1 MTSVDEQSI
10 GPYRVIRRLGSGGMG
25 EVYLAEDTRLKRNV
39 ALKRLTDPTIGSP
52 EARQRLLREA
62 RAVAQMTHP
71 NIAAV
76 YDVTDAGGEPHIVME
91 FVEGTTLHTRLQNGR
106 LSLED
111 VLPIID
117 QLASALTEAHGRGVV
132 HLDLKPANISIT
144 PSGALKVLDFG
155 IASIHASTAATAT
168 EQTTTAESIW
178 DTHKV
183 MGTPAYMAPE
193 QLLRQPVDHRA
204 DIYSVGVIL
213 FQLLTG
219 RLPFQSEDFL
229 GLSLQVV
236 SQPPPRLRDFA
247 PEVPA
252 AVESIVAR
260 ALAKDATQRYQSI
273 EELRAELRRAAESR
287 DRPIEDDGS
296 SSRPRS
302 QGRWTTTAR
311 ALLVVAA
318 LVAVMFAG
326 RALVKFMSAPK
337 PRPPGGPAV
346 VAVVPFSNI
355 SGDPAKAHL
364 GVGFAEALSTDLSRV
379 QALTVISRSGSAEV
393 QARPPDLGRLARSLG
408 ATYLVDGA
416 VQQSGD
422 RLRVTVKLL
431 KPDSSVAWG
440 EVFEGTASEL
450 FELQNTI
457 VQRVISALDVADPSA
472 VARAGRTS
480 TSNADAFA
488 EYSRGRALLDRV
500 DVPGNVTAAID
511 AFGRAVAKD
520 REFALA
526 HAGLGDAYWAQYQE
540 TDDNRWTEPALRSIT
555 EALRIDPGQPE
566 VRISLALVYHGTGR
580 SEDAIQELR
589 RALTLAPN
597 NDYAHRL
604 LGTVLRDT
612 GSAAEAL
619 AEFKKAIELR
629 PGYWR
634 NHNLLAGFYYR
645 TGRHEEA
652 LEAYRKVTELQP
664 DNARGFL
671 NLGTVYHKMGDTQ
684 KALENYKTAI
694 RISPMAEA
702 YSNIGNIEYD
712 ERRYSE
718 AATSFE
724 QAIALSPRNPLL
736 HGNLG
741 DVHARVGR
749 HHAARQ
755 AYERAVDLSRKAL
768 EVNPRDAETLMNLAL
783 YEAKLG
789 RKAAVGH
796 AAEAVRRN
804 PDDVEVLYT
813 QAAVHALL
821 DNQPAAIAALRKAID
836 RGYRRELVAKDEDF
850 AKLRNNAAFRQLVG
864 PV

>member
-1 MTSVDEQSI
+1 
-10 GPYRVIRRLGSGGMG
+10 MG

-91 FVEGTTLHTRLQNGR
+91 FVEGTTLQTRLQKGR
-106 LSLED
+106 LSFEE
-111 VLPIID
+111 VLPILG

-132 HLDLKPANISIT
+132 HLDLKPANLSIT
-144 PSGALKVLDFG
+144 ASGTLKVLDFG
-155 IASIHASTAATAT
+155 IASIRASSIAAATD
-168 EQTTTAESIW
+168 QTTTAESTW
-178 DTHKV
+178 DKHNAL
-183 MGTPAYMAPE
+183 GTPAYMAPE
-193 QLLRQPVDHRA
+193 QLLREPVDHRA

-213 FQLLTG
+213 FQLLAG
-219 RLPFQSEDFL
+219 RLPFQGEDFL

-247 PEVPA
+247 PDVPA
-252 AVESIVAR
+252 AVEAIVAR
-260 ALAKDATQRYQSI
+260 ALAKDPADRYQSI
-273 EELRAELRRAAESR
+273 EDLRVDLQAVAESGGDSNNGR
-287 DRPIEDDGS
+287 R
-296 SSRPRS
+296 SR
-302 QGRWTTTAR
+302 GRWTGAWR
-311 ALLVVAA
+311 GMLAAAALLA
-318 LVAVMFAG
+318 LVFAG
-326 RALVKFMSAPK
+326 RALVGFMAAPG
-337 PRPPGGPAV
+337 PRPSGGHAV
-346 VAVVPFSNI
+346 VAVLPFSNI
-355 SGDPAKAHL
+355 SGDPAKTHL

-393 QARPPDLGRLARSLG
+393 QDRAPDLGKLARSLG

-422 RLRVTVKLL
+422 LLRVTVKLV

-450 FELQNTI
+450 FQIQNTV
-457 VQRVISALDVADPSA
+457 VQQVMSALEVTDRSGVDTS
-472 VARAGRTS
+472 RRTI
-480 TSNADAFA
+480 TRNPEAFA

-500 DVPGNVTAAID
+500 DVAGNVAAATE
-511 AFGRAVAKD
+511 AFTRAIEKD
-520 REFALA
+520 RDFALA

-540 TDDNRWTEPALRSIT
+540 TKDNRWTEPALRSIT

-589 RALTLAPN
+589 RALALAPN

-612 GSAAEAL
+612 GASAEAL
-619 AEFKKAIELR
+619 AEFEKAIELR

-645 TGRHEEA
+645 TGKLEEA

-671 NLGTVYHKMGDTQ
+671 NLGTVYHTMGDTQ
-684 KALENYKTAI
+684 KALENYKTSI
-694 RISPMAEA
+694 RISPIAEA

-712 ERRYSE
+712 EGRYAE
-718 AATSFE
+718 AATSFQ
-724 QAIALSPRNPLL
+724 QAIALSPLNPLL

-749 HHAARQ
+749 RQAARQ
-755 AYERAVDLSRKAL
+755 AYERAVTLSRQAL
-768 EVNPRDAETLMNLAL
+768 EVNPRDAETLMKLAL

-789 RKAAVGH
+789 RRTAVGH
-796 AAEAVRRN
+796 AEEAVRRN

-821 DNQPAAIAALRKAID
+821 DDQAAAIDALRKAIA

-850 AKLRNNAAFRQLVG
+850 AKLRNNVAFRQLVG
-864 PV
+864 PT